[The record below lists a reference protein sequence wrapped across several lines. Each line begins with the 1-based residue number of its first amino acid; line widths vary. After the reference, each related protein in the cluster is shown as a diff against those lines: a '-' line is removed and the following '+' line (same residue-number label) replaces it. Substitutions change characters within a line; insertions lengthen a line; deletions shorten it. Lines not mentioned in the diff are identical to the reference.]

1 MKVLPLFTGVRGI
14 EILGSSLY
22 QADPLCS
29 GRPLTIEP
37 GAPLWGQNGS
47 DLIAVV
53 APFCIKGLRLVPM
66 QLPEKFSPTGLGTNQ
81 SSHIRVSRKFV
92 LTCYEGSLW
101 VPFSRCPSVSLSQ

>member
-1 MKVLPLFTGVRGI
+1 MLLEDLFTELRRVR
-14 EILGSSLY
+14 ILGSSLY

-53 APFCIKGLRLVPM
+53 APFCIKGLRLVTM
-66 QLPEKFSPTGLGTNQ
+66 QLPEKFSPIGLGTNQ
-81 SSHIRVSRKFV
+81 SSHIRVSAKFA
-92 LTCYEGSLW
+92 LTEFSQVRQSGSLGN
-101 VPFSRCPSVSLSQ
+101 PDIRS